1 MNHEEIVLR
10 HFTKFKFISSM
21 TAFEMYGITR
31 LSATIYNLR
40 QKGIKIGAIWRTTT
54 NRYGNQVRYVDYYL
68 ERKGILWKRKPK
80 QPQ

>member
-1 MNHEEIVLR
+1 MSHEEIVLR

-40 QKGIKIGAIWRTTT
+40 QQGIKIEAIWRTTT

-68 ERKGILWKRKPK
+68 ARRKGLWKRKSK
-80 QPQ
+80 QQQ

>member
-1 MNHEEIVLR
+1 MNHEEIVLQ

-40 QKGIKIGAIWRTTT
+40 HKGIKIGAIWRTTT

-68 ERKGILWKRKPK
+68 ERRGTLWKRKPK
-80 QPQ
+80 QPR